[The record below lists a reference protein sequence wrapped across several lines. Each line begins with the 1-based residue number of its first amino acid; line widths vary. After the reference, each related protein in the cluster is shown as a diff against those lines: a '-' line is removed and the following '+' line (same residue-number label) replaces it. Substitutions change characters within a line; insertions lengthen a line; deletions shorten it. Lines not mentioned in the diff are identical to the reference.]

1 MNDIRR
7 DNERARQGIKPKILN
22 EIPVRIPAEEDLSR
36 MCPIETEVARETN
49 K

>member
-22 EIPVRIPAEEDLSR
+22 EIPMRTPAKEDLSR
-36 MCPIETEVARETN
+36 MMPIETEVARETN
-49 K
+49 E